1 MAEMFGPYAVV
12 ELVGRGTGRVFRAR
26 HVELGR
32 DAAVKE
38 LAESVRGAPG
48 VSERLRAEAERLAGL
63 SHPNIVALYDYVEEP
78 GRSWL
83 AEQWVEGAPLERIL
97 AVHGRLSPEQA
108 LGVVRGAVLGLAH
121 AHERGLVH
129 RDVSAGN
136 ILADLAGTSMLVDF
150 GLAGPAGAGA
160 ALGTPAFLSPEAA
173 RGEVVGK
180 PADVYS
186 VAAVLFL
193 LLSGQVPFP
202 GSAVESV
209 RVIWRGRC
217 RGCRGM
223 GRTWRTWWRGR

>member
-12 ELVGRGTGRVFRAR
+12 ALVGEGSTGRVFRAR

-83 AEQWVEGAPLERIL
+83 AEQWVEGARLERIL

-108 LGVVRGAVLGLAH
+108 LGVVRGAVLGSGAC
-121 AHERGLVH
+121 ARAWVGAPVMS
-129 RDVSAGN
+129 RRA
-136 ILADLAGTSMLVDF
+136 TSW
-150 GLAGPAGAGA
+150 
-160 ALGTPAFLSPEAA
+160 
-173 RGEVVGK
+173 R
-180 PADVYS
+180 
-186 VAAVLFL
+186 
-193 LLSGQVPFP
+193 
-202 GSAVESV
+202 
-209 RVIWRGRC
+209 IWRGSRC
-217 RGCRGM
+217 WWTSVWRRRLVLVRRW
-223 GRTWRTWWRGR
+223 GRRRS

>member
-12 ELVGRGTGRVFRAR
+12 ELVGKGSTGRVFRAR

-48 VSERLRAEAERLAGL
+48 VSERLRVEAERLAGL

-136 ILADLAGTSMLVDF
+136 ILADLAGSRCWWTSV
-150 GLAGPAGAGA
+150 
-160 ALGTPAFLSPEAA
+160 
-173 RGEVVGK
+173 
-180 PADVYS
+180 
-186 VAAVLFL
+186 
-193 LLSGQVPFP
+193 
-202 GSAVESV
+202 
-209 RVIWRGRC
+209 WRGRLV
-217 RGCRGM
+217 RVRRW
-223 GRTWRTWWRGR
+223 GRRRS